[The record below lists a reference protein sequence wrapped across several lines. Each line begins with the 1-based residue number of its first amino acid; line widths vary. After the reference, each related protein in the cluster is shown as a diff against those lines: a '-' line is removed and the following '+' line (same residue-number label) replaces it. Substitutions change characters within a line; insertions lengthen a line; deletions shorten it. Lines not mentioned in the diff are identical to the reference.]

1 MSFKTRAA
9 FYFLMSGMHYMTFV
23 IGTDLKT
30 LGFINLPTT
39 EENITN
45 ESNMHF
51 KKKPLCYVNSAC
63 PKSADWHQLSA
74 NGVNAAILKIRAK
87 VVCSVPTSV

>member
-1 MSFKTRAA
+1 
-9 FYFLMSGMHYMTFV
+9 MTFV

-30 LGFINLPTT
+30 LGFITCPTT

-45 ESNMHF
+45 ESNMLL
-51 KKKPLCYVNSAC
+51 KKTSVFMSTLPA

-87 VVCSVPTSV
+87 VVCSVSTSV